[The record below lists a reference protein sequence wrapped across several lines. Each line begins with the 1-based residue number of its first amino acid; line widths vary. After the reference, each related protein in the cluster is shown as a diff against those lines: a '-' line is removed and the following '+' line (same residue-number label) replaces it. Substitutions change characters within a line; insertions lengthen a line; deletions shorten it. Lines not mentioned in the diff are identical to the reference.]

1 MVEEEYTTIVIVSLL
16 SSKML
21 FKRLGMS
28 AAEIET
34 LRTALASV
42 SPAAMVGQPSSAM
55 PAHPHPQRSGTSGAG
70 ADSTS
75 VTYHLPPSVD
85 KPKTRVDEPLPK
97 AGERTTTGHLDESQL
112 EYGDVLGVG
121 GFGEVRRAIIC
132 SDGNLAVAVKRLT
145 RNHASTDKD
154 RTKTQA
160 GVKKVQSLFVS
171 ACSAFRLRL
180 THLRLI
186 SAS

>member
-42 SPAAMVGQPSSAM
+42 SPAATVGQPSSAM

-180 THLRLI
+180 THLRLK